1 MAEQYIE
8 TILIRQNERP
18 EVETPTFADTDV
30 DGVFRFEG
38 VLKLVKINK
47 TVQNAMHN
55 QHDYIFMVESIT
67 ELEKQGV

>member
-30 DGVFRFEG
+30 DGIFRFEG
-38 VLKLVKINK
+38 LIKLKTINK
-47 TVQNAMHN
+47 TVQNAIHN
-55 QHDYIFMVESIT
+55 QHDYIFTVESIN
-67 ELEKQGV
+67 ELEK